1 MKRRRLTVLVSGT
14 GRNLDALLKFRSQAK
29 RRWEVVQVISNKPGV
44 AALEIAQRAGIPATV
59 VDHRQYKD
67 RIDFDAALALAIESI
82 PSDAVILAGFMRVLG
97 AEFVQRYA
105 GRMLN
110 IHPSLLP
117 LYRGLKTHQRALEDG
132 QQWHGASIHFVTPEL
147 DGGPVI
153 KQGRLRISP
162 TDTPESLAQ
171 RVFAE
176 VECKLYPEVVDWLAS
191 GRLELR
197 HGRPALDGEALHS
210 PLLSDY

>member
-14 GRNLDALLKFRSQAK
+14 GRNLNALVNFRNQAQ
-29 RRWEVVQVISNKPGV
+29 RRWEVVQVISNRPGV
-44 AALEIAQRAGIPATV
+44 GALDIAQQAGIPATV
-59 VDHRQYKD
+59 VDHRQYAQ
-67 RIDFDAALALAIESI
+67 RSDFDAALALAIESI
-82 PSDAVILAGFMRVLG
+82 PSDGVILAGFMRVLG

-117 LYRGLKTHQRALEDG
+117 LYRGLHTHARALDDG
-132 QQWHGASIHFVTPEL
+132 QQWHGASIHFVSPEL

-153 KQGRLRISP
+153 KQGRLRIQP
-162 TDTPESLAQ
+162 DDTPDTLAQ

-176 VECKLYPEVVDWLAS
+176 VEAQLYPEVVDWFAS

-197 HGRPALDGEALHS
+197 HGRPALDGTVLDA
-210 PLLSDY
+210 PLVSDY